1 MIPELS
7 QLQTSPFFWYFYS
20 ALPRAMGLSLL
31 IVPLGMAID
40 QRCLVLCAP
49 AFGFVVLYS
58 ILPHKELRFILYVV
72 PVLNV
77 AAARAC
83 SVM

>member
-1 MIPELS
+1 M
-7 QLQTSPFFWYFYS
+7 
-20 ALPRAMGLSLL
+20 
-31 IVPLGMAID
+31 PLGMAID